1 MKREKHLIF
10 IMRDCFFSYTSALII
25 EDEKA
30 ETLRTAIIQSCIELR
45 PMDVPFA
52 VVRTDPA
59 SGFQAFANDQILKS
73 YWISIEVG
81 RFKTICCRTR
91 SPKSPGT
98 YTEY

>member
-1 MKREKHLIF
+1 
-10 IMRDCFFSYTSALII
+10 MRDCFFSYTSALII

-30 ETLRTAIIQSCIELR
+30 ETLRTANIQSCIELR

-59 SGFQAFANDQILKS
+59 PGFQAFANYQILKS

-91 SPKSPGT
+91 RSPKSPGT